1 MELTSIPHKVIAVWQ
16 MTAYRRHSHTA
27 QAAYH
32 DLVSLLLDD
41 ALSDIRGTP
50 TLRQRDERAYWYD
63 RYRVGTDIKERYLG
77 EDSQQLRDRIEQH
90 ERLRTE
96 EAPRRKERARLVRLL
111 RSERFLGL
119 DTATGS
125 LVAALAKA
133 GLFRIGG
140 VAVGTIAFLLYEG
153 ELGLRLAA
161 DATAR
166 TSDIDIAS
174 FEKLALGLD
183 ESVQPK
189 LEEVLADFSFAPVL
203 SLEKD
208 RAWRWRQSDGESLLE
223 FLTPSF
229 RDDEGIRD
237 LPELGVSARAL
248 HHLEYLISDTIH
260 AAAVYREGILVKA
273 PRPERFAIHKL
284 IVAARRRDGPDS
296 LKARKDLMQA
306 ELLISILSEDRPAD
320 LIEAYKDA
328 VSRGPRW
335 RQRIEASLD
344 RAPKVAE
351 LLENAR

>member
-1 MELTSIPHKVIAVWQ
+1 MSE
-16 MTAYRRHSHTA
+16 YRRHSHTA

-41 ALSDIRGTP
+41 ALSDIRGKP
-50 TLRQRDERAYWYD
+50 ALRERGERAYWYD

-77 EDSQQLRDRIEQH
+77 EDTEQLRIRIERH
-90 ERLRTE
+90 ERLKTD

-174 FEKLALGLD
+174 FEKLVVGMD
-183 ESVQPK
+183 ESIQ
-189 LEEVLADFSFAPVL
+189 LNLQEVLADFSFAPVP
-203 SLEKD
+203 SLERG
-208 RAWRWRQSDGESLLE
+208 RAWRWRQSDGQSLLE

-248 HHLEYLISDTIH
+248 HHLEYLISDTIN
-260 AAAVYREGILVKA
+260 AAAVYREGILVKV

-284 IVAARRRDGPDS
+284 IVADRRRDGPDS

-320 LIEAYKDA
+320 LIDAYEDA
-328 VSRGPRW
+328 LSRGPRW
-335 RQRIEASLD
+335 CQRVEASLD
-344 RAPKVAE
+344 RAPRIAE
-351 LLENAR
+351 LLKQAR